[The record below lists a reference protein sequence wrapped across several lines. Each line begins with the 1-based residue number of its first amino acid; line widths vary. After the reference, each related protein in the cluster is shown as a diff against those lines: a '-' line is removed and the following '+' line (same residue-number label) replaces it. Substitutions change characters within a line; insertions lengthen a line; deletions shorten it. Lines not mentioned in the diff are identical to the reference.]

1 MIRLLKIPLIL
12 IVAGFIVGYVLLPV
26 LPKFEWDPPE
36 VKFTSNTG
44 YIGLNPFEIS
54 LVDSGAGLKSA
65 MVYLSDENTET
76 LIANKN
82 YGPGVSKDSIII
94 KIDKKTGIEEG
105 KVGLKVVVEDHSL
118 IRFLKGNVTSLEVTF
133 NLDLQRPRI
142 KELSGAQYITHGGSG
157 FIIYRSSKDTKK
169 SGIRVGDYFFPGYSG
184 YFNDSTL
191 YVCFF
196 AYPYDLGND
205 GEDMYLYAVDVA
217 GNEMSTPI
225 FYKLLKAS
233 YKQSTLVISE
243 KFILKKMLPFIEEQV
258 DDPED
263 RVQEIFLTVNNKMR
277 RESNKKIEEITKQS
291 KNQRY
296 WSGKFQQLSN
306 SKVIAT
312 FGDKRTYIV
321 KGENIDQQYHL
332 GYDLSVTRKYP
343 VEAANDGV
351 VTFVG
356 EVDIYGD
363 SVIVDHG
370 LGVMSLYSHLS
381 LIVVNEGD
389 EVKKGSII
397 GRTGTTGFAIGDHLH
412 FGMYVHG
419 VPVRPLEWWDAKWI
433 DEKIYSRI
441 EFIQMRDE
449 ANN

>member
-1 MIRLLKIPLIL
+1 MFKSLKIPLIL
-12 IVAGFIVGYVLLPV
+12 IIVGSIVGYVLLPV
-26 LPKFEWDPPE
+26 LPKFEWEPPE
-36 VKFTSNTG
+36 VKFNNNTG

-54 LVDSGAGLKSA
+54 VVDNGAGLKSA
-65 MVYLSDENTET
+65 MVYLSDDNTEI

-82 YGPGVSKDSIII
+82 YDPGVNKDSIIV
-94 KIDKKTGIEEG
+94 KIDKKMGIEEG
-105 KVGLKVVVEDHSL
+105 NVRLRVVVEDYSL
-118 IRFLKGNVTSLEVTF
+118 IRFFRGNAVNLEIPF
-133 NLDLQRPRI
+133 NLDIQRPRI
-142 KELSGAQYITHGGSG
+142 KELSGVQYITHGGSG

-169 SGIRVGDYFFPGYSG
+169 SGIRIGDYFFPGYSG
-184 YFNDSTL
+184 YFSDSTL

-196 AYPYDLGND
+196 AYPYNLGD
-205 GEDMYLYAVDVA
+205 DEEISLYAVDLA
-217 GNEMSTPI
+217 GNDMSTPI
-225 FYKLLKAS
+225 FYELLKAS
-233 YKQSTLVISE
+233 YKERTLVISE
-243 KFILKKMLPFIEEQV
+243 EFILKKMLPFIEEQV
-258 DDPED
+258 DDPESKI
-263 RVQEIFLTVNNKMR
+263 QEIFLTVNNKMR
-277 RESNKKIEEITKQS
+277 RESNKKIEQITKQS
-291 KNQRY
+291 TNLRF

-343 VEAANDGV
+343 VEAANDGIV
-351 VTFVG
+351 VFVG

-363 SVIVDHG
+363 SVVVDHG

-381 LIVVNEGD
+381 LTLVNEGD

-412 FGMYVHG
+412 FGIYIHG

-433 DEKIYSRI
+433 DEKIDSRI
-441 EFIQMRDE
+441 GFIGLRDTV
-449 ANN
+449 ND